1 MKIQNKPATS
11 DSRDNNSLQRL
22 ILIAGNFL
30 FRHRS
35 YTPIPLALVVIWQA
49 ETTFPLFPAGLA
61 LIAVG
66 ELIRMAALR
75 SVGVTTRTRR
85 VGARRLVTWGLYSLT
100 RNPLYIGNLLLWSGA
115 LLFAGGRYFL
125 LLFAIMLVLF
135 LIQYALIVALE
146 EARLEELF
154 GESYSAYCQ
163 AVPRVIPRS
172 FKTAANPDQGAVY
185 PWRSVLRSERSTLIV
200 IGGVTVL
207 SLISTLLKA

>member
-1 MKIQNKPATS
+1 MKIPNRSAVS
-11 DSRDNNSLQRL
+11 DGQDGNALRWL
-22 ILIAGNFL
+22 ILRVGDFL

-49 ETTFPLFPAGLA
+49 ETIFPLLLAGLA

-66 ELIRMAALR
+66 ELIRLVALR
-75 SVGVTTRTRR
+75 SVGATTRTRR
-85 VGARRLVTWGLYSLT
+85 VGAQRLVTWGLYSCT

-115 LLFAGGRYFL
+115 LLFAGGRYL
-125 LLFAIMLVLF
+125 PWLFAIMLGLF

-146 EARLEELF
+146 EARLAELF

-163 AVPRVIPRS
+163 TVPRVIPRR
-172 FKTAANPDQGAVY
+172 FKTAVNPEQSTAY

-200 IGGVTVL
+200 IGSVIIL
-207 SLISTLLKA
+207 SLVSTLLKA